1 LADRIIQISPMGG
14 LGNRMIQYLA
24 ALALGARV
32 PDARLIKIHLPEWG
46 IQIPPEPE
54 QGARIEV
61 VTTDR
66 IPLDRLAVALTAGTI
81 DRVDIRAYAQRM
93 ENLLPARAYRGL
105 FRGPEVAGTGPHE
118 LLCNIR
124 QGEIVDARHP
134 DYVFVPI
141 EFYADLVAQTGL
153 EPVFMGQLEDSPY
166 MAALHRRFPRART
179 IPSRGPI
186 ADFALIRASVNIVP
200 AVSTFSWL
208 AAWLSEAE
216 RIFMP
221 VLGLFHPFQSKST
234 FLLPLQEPRYRFY
247 LFPYHYAVK
256 VEDFAAAQAPLLG
269 QWRLMP
275 PARLAALLARFSTT
289 RTLELHLP
297 AFDESF
303 YLARY
308 GDVAKTV
315 ASGGMPSGR
324 HHFEHYGFN
333 EGREAF
339 AVNRPWYCRT
349 YPIAA
354 FELGQGDV
362 YDVTDHY
369 VQLGR
374 PRGYRRGPEPTANA

>member
-61 VTTDR
+61 VTSDR
-66 IPLDRLAVALTAGTI
+66 IPYDRLAAALTAGAV
-81 DRVDIRAYAQRM
+81 DRVDIRTYDQRM
-93 ENLLPARAYRGL
+93 ENMLPVRAYHGL
-105 FRGPEVAGTGPHE
+105 FRGPPEIGTGPNE

-134 DYVFVPI
+134 DYVLVPI
-141 EFYADLVAQTGL
+141 DFYAELVAQTGL

-166 MAALHRRFPRART
+166 MQALHRRFPRART
-179 IPSRGPI
+179 IPSRGPE

-216 RIFMP
+216 RIFLP

-234 FLLPLQEPRYRFY
+234 FLLPLQDPRYSFH

-256 VEDFAAAQAPLLG
+256 IDQFAAAHDSLRG

-275 PARLAALLARFSTT
+275 PGRLGALIARFTNT
-289 RTLELHLP
+289 RTLDLHLP

-308 GDVAKTV
+308 GDVAQAV
-315 ASGGMPSGR
+315 ASRGMPSGR
-324 HHFEHYGFN
+324 HHFERFGFA

-339 AVNRPWYCRT
+339 PVDRAWYCQT
-349 YPIAA
+349 YPVAA

-374 PRGYRRGPEPTANA
+374 ARGYRRGPGDI